1 MLWLISQASLLYSP
15 ILRGNIVPS
24 EKLWEM
30 FKITLRPLRHCI
42 GRFKQVSK
50 DDDVRDLM
58 GKEEETVAG
67 KRAETVEL
75 GSFIK
80 FKGRTTGQ
88 TSPQLWREVR
98 KKQRDGYPN
107 FLSS

>member
-1 MLWLISQASLLYSP
+1 
-15 ILRGNIVPS
+15 
-24 EKLWEM
+24 M
-30 FKITLRPLRHCI
+30 FKITLQPLRHCI

-75 GSFIK
+75 RSFIQ
-80 FKGRTTGQ
+80 FKGHTTGQ